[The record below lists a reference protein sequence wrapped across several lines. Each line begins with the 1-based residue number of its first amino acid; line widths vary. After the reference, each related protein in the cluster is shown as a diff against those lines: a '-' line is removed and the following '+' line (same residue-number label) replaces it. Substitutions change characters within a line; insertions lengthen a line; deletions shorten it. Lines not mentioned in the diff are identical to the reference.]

1 MSDLFKKEDV
11 IALLRGKTL
20 LILGGSIQRGIY
32 KDLIWLMNSNTLINR
47 GVRLELLFYIN
58 VTFSSQVLGDKGE
71 TKFPD
76 FLSDRVSFK
85 NQKESKELQK
95 IFRVKDRLHFCGSC
109 EDDFKG
115 KT

>member
-1 MSDLFKKEDV
+1 MVDEFQYTDKQ
-11 IALLRGKTL
+11 RGKAWPL
-20 LILGGSIQRGIY
+20 VAL
-32 KDLIWLMNSNTLINR
+32 
-47 GVRLELLFYIN
+47 YIN

-71 TKFPD
+71 SAFPD
-76 FLSDRVSFK
+76 FYSDRVSFK
-85 NQKESKELQK
+85 NWKESKKLEK